1 MSNPR
6 CLGAAKVIAILGFL
20 VLVASTYY
28 LRTEVLKLNE
38 IRFSSDET
46 RAEYELE
53 QLKKNHPYEKERYE
67 VAMQNHEAKID
78 RDKQRYKT
86 AKRNYE
92 SSLTRREERYK
103 VAQKNYELQEK
114 HYQKML
120 DLYLND
126 YDAYV
131 KAIKD
136 KYRPPQ
142 FPAEP
147 TAPELPQMPAPP
159 QMPVQP
165 KAPELP
171 QEPAPPQMPVRPK
184 PPRSPEYT
192 QQLSEINAQFRAQ
205 KHHYFEVTGVL
216 NWVAM
221 AGALCLVGG
230 LLYLLMFDTANGRL
244 IYFFTL
250 VLSFVFL
257 IGPSF
262 HSIMSAI
269 VGFLEA
275 PGLY

>member
-1 MSNPR
+1 MSSPT
-6 CLGAAKVIAILGFL
+6 CLSLAKVTAVLGFL
-20 VLVASTYY
+20 VLVSSTYY

-38 IRFSSDET
+38 IRFSSDEA
-46 RAEYELE
+46 RAKYELE
-53 QLKKNHPYEKERYE
+53 QLKKDYPYEKQRYE
-67 VAMQNHEAKID
+67 ASVKNHEAKIE
-78 RDKQRYKT
+78 RDKQRYERSK
-86 AKRNYE
+86 KNYQAN
-92 SSLTRREERYK
+92 LARLDERYD
-103 VAQKNYELQEK
+103 VAQKNYEVQEK
-114 HYQKML
+114 HYKKML
-120 DLYLND
+120 DLYLTD

-142 FPAEP
+142 LPAEP
-147 TAPELPQMPAPP
+147 TPPEM
-159 QMPVQP
+159 
-165 KAPELP
+165 P

-192 QQLSEINAQFRAQ
+192 QTLTEINADFRAQ
-205 KHHYFEVTGVL
+205 KHHYFEATSVL

-221 AGALCLVGG
+221 AGALCLVGA
-230 LLYLLMFDTANGRL
+230 LVYLIMFDTANGRL
-244 IYFFTL
+244 IYFMTL

-275 PGLY
+275 PGIY